1 MERLRERCLRA
12 WMEGGGGEPPLAD
25 ISEAPERD
33 TTSAYNTGGESC
45 RSSPLLLQ
53 HRGSKGGRGKRPGRD
68 RLLKARAIRIMEE
81 RGGGSTTDDDN
92 RSELKLGRY
101 WSREQ
106 RKQHLVKAREQRR
119 RREGVLKGGGGGEG
133 AAGGVGGEQGGVG
146 RGRSGRKRSRR
157 ILENWVTIQG
167 MLRGADGGRLY
178 NPLLSVTT
186 V

>member
-45 RSSPLLLQ
+45 RSSPLLQ